1 MLSVML
7 RVHLE
12 EIVGKD
18 YETDAAEP
26 YEGAEAPRRYA
37 GTGGTQPDH
46 TISVGCGVWGVGF
59 GV

>member
-1 MLSVML
+1 MLSIML
-7 RVHLE
+7 LVHLE

-26 YEGAEAPRRYA
+26 DEGSKAPRRYA

-46 TISVGCGVWGVGF
+46 KISS
-59 GV
+59 